1 MYEKFRGNLKWYKD
15 LEAQKFSWKP
25 SNKIDLSNKDIL
37 QKMDI
42 YNFEIKTYN
51 SINKMTINDLPKKVP
66 IIILWSPYFDS
77 PTEISK
83 EKTDIINKMNEE
95 LHHPQYSN
103 IANFYINAP
112 HQMERVIPIT
122 LSNFIINTLI

>member
-1 MYEKFRGNLKWYKD
+1 MLKSTFLNW
-15 LEAQKFSWKP
+15 
-25 SNKIDLSNKDIL
+25 
-37 QKMDI
+37 
-42 YNFEIKTYN
+42 TYY
-51 SINKMTINDLPKKVP
+51 NKMTINDLPKKVP

-95 LHHPQYSN
+95 LHQPQYSN

>member
-1 MYEKFRGNLKWYKD
+1 
-15 LEAQKFSWKP
+15 
-25 SNKIDLSNKDIL
+25 
-37 QKMDI
+37 MDT

-51 SINKMTINDLPKKVP
+51 FINKMTINDFPKKIP
-66 IIILWSPYFDS
+66 IIILWSSYFDS

-83 EKTDIINKMNEE
+83 EKINIINKMNEE

>member
-1 MYEKFRGNLKWYKD
+1 
-15 LEAQKFSWKP
+15 
-25 SNKIDLSNKDIL
+25 
-37 QKMDI
+37 MDT

-51 SINKMTINDLPKKVP
+51 FINKFTINDFPKKVQ

-83 EKTDIINKMNEE
+83 EKIDIINKMNEE
-95 LHHPQYSN
+95 LHHPKYSN

>member
-15 LEAQKFSWKP
+15 LEAKKFSWKP
-25 SNKIDLSNKDIL
+25 INKIDLSDKDIL
-37 QKMDI
+37 QKMDT

-51 SINKMTINDLPKKVP
+51 FINKMTINDFPKKIP

-77 PTEISK
+77 PTKISK

-95 LHHPQYSN
+95 LHQYNN
-103 IANFYINAP
+103 ITTFYMNAP